1 MAASWIPGRYCRHDL
16 LRLLRSRWR
25 RRCEF
30 LRDDLLLPTLPR
42 IAMILSY
49 VSPSELSPAL
59 KFPKPETTWSSHF
72 ATSSSSSS
80 SLELDPDSIFNVS
93 CGEMRCDKKL
103 YLSLSR
109 SRFFSPLS
117 GLWDVQSPNGRISVA
132 AQARESNVGESSSR
146 KQQGKQFEKYS
157 LCCSTGNS
165 GSWRIISWKLQSS
178 ILGARV
184 CSVERFVEC
193 N

>member
-16 LRLLRSRWR
+16 LRLLRSRWW

-30 LRDDLLLPTLPR
+30 LRHGLLLPTLPR

-49 VSPSELSPAL
+49 NSPSELSHAL
-59 KFPKPETTWSSHF
+59 NFPKPETPWSSRF
-72 ATSSSSSS
+72 ATSSSSY
-80 SLELDPDSIFNVS
+80 LELDPDSIINVS
-93 CGEMRCDKKL
+93 CGEMRCDKNL

-132 AQARESNVGESSSR
+132 AQARESNVWESSSR
-146 KQQGKQFEKYS
+146 KQQGKQLEKYS
-157 LCCSTGNS
+157 LRCSIGNS
-165 GSWRIISWKLQSS
+165 GSWGIIIWELQSS
-178 ILGARV
+178 VLGARV
-184 CSVERFVEC
+184 CSVEIFVEC